1 MAQTKTQFGY
11 RSAPRS
17 GSGGRE
23 AAEHA
28 VVVVGAGPVGL
39 SLAIDL
45 AQRGQSVV
53 LLDDADRIGEGS
65 RAICFSKRSLEFWDR
80 LGIGQRMVDKGV
92 VWSVGKIFHGDSQ
105 LYQFN
110 LLPEEGHKRPAFI
123 NLQQFYAEAYLV
135 DRVEELPAIDL
146 RWRNKVIGLEQRN
159 DHVRADDRDAGW
171 PLSAARRLSS
181 SPATAP
187 VRRCGRWSGAEFAGQ
202 VFEDQFLIAD
212 VKMTAEFPTERW
224 FWFDPPFHA
233 GRSALLHK
241 QPDDIW
247 RIDLQLSRYADPAFE
262 KQPENVRPRIARMLG
277 HDKFDFEW
285 ISLYKFQCRRMDRFI
300 HGRVIFAGDAAH
312 QVSPF
317 GARGANS
324 GLEDAENIAWKLD
337 RVLRGTSPEAL
348 LESYHTER
356 SAAADENIR
365 ESTRSTD
372 FMAPASHQ
380 EARLRKAV
388 LSLAKETEFGK
399 RMVNG
404 GRLSVPSIYDT
415 PLSTADGDAW
425 RGGPRPGASMP
436 DAPIAAPIWP
446 ADVPDRSFHRRGNAV
461 HAAGVRQWRGDRCA
475 RGRWPIRIGGEGGFA
490 DRQGTGWRA
499 LRRRTRHRLSAAARR
514 LCRRALPAPDAGRRS
529 TPRWRAP
536 PAELRFCHDAV
547 HQLEFCQAGRCLPRH
562 RRGAS
567 RVERDAKR
575 RPRCRAGAGA
585 RQSYR
590 RHRGAAMKP
599 SRSPSGGCSMPAS
612 SSNSSNNRI
621 HGLERR
627 KGLN

>member
-1 MAQTKTQFGY
+1 MAQAETQARNQTKTQFGY
-11 RSAPRS
+11 RR
-17 GSGGRE
+17 
-23 AAEHA
+23 HA
-28 VVVVGAGPVGL
+28 DQDRTGADIAVHQVIVVGAGPVGL

-45 AQRGQSVV
+45 AQRGQDVL

-80 LGIGQRMVDKGV
+80 LGVGDRMVDKGV
-92 VWSVGKIFHGDSQ
+92 VWSVGRIFHGDRQ

-110 LLPEEGHKRPAFI
+110 LLPEQGHKRPAFI

-135 DRVEELPAIDL
+135 DRVEQLPSISL
-146 RWRNKVIGLEQRN
+146 RWRNKVVALEQRN
-159 DHVRADDRDAGW
+159 DGVALTIDTLDGPYQVRAAYVIACDG
-171 PLSAARRLSS
+171 ARSS
-181 SPATAP
+181 LRGM
-187 VRRCGRWSGAEFAGQ
+187 VGAEFSGQ

-247 RIDLQLSRYADPAFE
+247 RIDLQLNRYADPAVE

-277 HDKFDFEW
+277 HDKFEFEW

-324 GLEDAENIAWKLD
+324 GLEDAENLAWKLD
-337 RVLRGTSPEAL
+337 RVLRGQSPEIL
-348 LESYHTER
+348 LESYHVER

-372 FMAPASHQ
+372 FMAPNSHQ

-404 GRLSVPSIYDT
+404 GRLSVPSIYES
-415 PLSTADGDAW
+415 PLSTPDGEDW
-425 RGGPRPGASMP
+425 RGGPQPGTSMP
-436 DAPIAAPIWP
+436 DAPIAAQSGQPMFLTDAFI
-446 ADVPDRSFHRRGNAV
+446 RQGTRFTLLEFGNGASV
-461 HAAGVRQWRGDRCA
+461 AAPEGLGA
-475 RGRWPIRIGGEGGFA
+475 IRIGGQDGFV
-490 DRQGTGWRA
+490 DRDGLATARYDAEPGTA
-499 LRRRTRHRLSAAARR
+499 YLLRPDGYVAAR
-514 LCRRALPAPDAGRRS
+514 
-529 TPRWRAP
+529 
-536 PAELRFCHDAV
+536 F
-547 HQLEFCQAGRCLPRH
+547 RH
-562 RRGAS
+562 PT
-567 RVERDAKR
+567 RDALEAALV
-575 RPRCRAGAGA
+575 RAV
-585 RQSYR
+585 
-590 RHRGAAMKP
+590 
-599 SRSPSGGCSMPAS
+599 
-612 SSNSSNNRI
+612 
-621 HGLERR
+621 
-627 KGLN
+627 GLNGRPS

>member
-1 MAQTKTQFGY
+1 MVADATILSRATPLGQSNVNMAQSRNQFGY
-11 RSAPRS
+11 RRHADQDRS
-17 GSGGRE
+17 GAE
-23 AAEHA
+23 AAQHP

-80 LGIGQRMVDKGV
+80 LGVGSRMVDKGV
-92 VWSVGKIFHGDSQ
+92 VWSVGKIFHGASQ

-135 DRVEELPAIDL
+135 DRVQELAAIDL

-159 DHVRADDRDAGW
+159 DHSVLTIETPDGPYLLRATYVVACDG
-171 PLSAARRLSS
+171 ARSS
-181 SPATAP
+181 LRKM
-187 VRRCGRWSGAEFAGQ
+187 VGAEFAGK

-247 RIDLQLSRYADPAFE
+247 RIDLQLNRYADPAVE
-262 KQPENVRPRIARMLG
+262 KLPENVRPRVARMLG
-277 HDKFDFEW
+277 HDEFDFEW

-324 GLEDAENIAWKLD
+324 GLEDAENLSWKLD
-337 RVLRGTSPEAL
+337 RVLRRLSPESL
-348 LESYHTER
+348 LKSYHTER

-372 FMAPASHQ
+372 FMAPNSHQ

-399 RMVNG
+399 RMVNA
-404 GRLSVPSIYDT
+404 GRLSVPSIYDS
-415 PLSTADGDAW
+415 PLSTADCDTW
-425 RGGPRPGASMP
+425 RGGAQPGASML
-436 DAPIAAPIWP
+436 DAPI
-446 ADVPDRSFHRRGNAV
+446 D
-461 HAAGVRQWRGDRCA
+461 A
-475 RGRWPIRIGGEGGFA
+475 RGGELTFLTDAFIKAGTRFTLLEFTNGVAVDPPDGVGVIRIGGNDGFA
-490 DRQGTGWRA
+490 DSAGV
-499 LRRRTRHRLSAAARR
+499 AAARYDAESGTAYLLR
-514 LCRRALPAPDAGRRS
+514 PDGYIAARFRHPTRAVLDAALA
-529 TPRWRAP
+529 RA
-536 PAELRFCHDAV
+536 
-547 HQLEFCQAGRCLPRH
+547 AGI
-562 RRGAS
+562 
-567 RVERDAKR
+567 
-575 RPRCRAGAGA
+575 
-585 RQSYR
+585 
-590 RHRGAAMKP
+590 
-599 SRSPSGGCSMPAS
+599 
-612 SSNSSNNRI
+612 N
-621 HGLERR
+621 
-627 KGLN
+627 

>member
-1 MAQTKTQFGY
+1 MPQTKTQFGY
-11 RSAPRS
+11 RRHPDQDRA
-17 GSGGRE
+17 GAGV
-23 AAEHA
+23 AEYP

-45 AQRGQSVV
+45 AQRGQGVV

-65 RAICFSKRSLEFWDR
+65 RAICFSKRSLEYWDR
-80 LGIGQRMVDKGV
+80 LGVGQRMVDKGV
-92 VWSVGKIFHGDSQ
+92 VWSVGKIFHGDSK

-110 LLPEEGHKRPAFI
+110 LLPEQGHKRPAFI

-135 DRVEELPAIDL
+135 DRVEELAAVDL
-146 RWRNKVIGLEQRN
+146 RWRNKVVGLEPRN
-159 DHVRADDRDAGW
+159 DHVALTIQTPDGPYR
-171 PLSAARRLSS
+171 LHAAFVIACDGARSS
-181 SPATAP
+181 LRQM
-187 VRRCGRWSGAEFAGQ
+187 VGAEFEGQ

-247 RIDLQLSRYADPAFE
+247 RIDLQLNRFADPAVE

-324 GLEDAENIAWKLD
+324 GLEDAENLAWKLD
-337 RVLRGTSPEAL
+337 RVLRKASPETL
-348 LESYHTER
+348 LDSYHIER

-372 FMAPASHQ
+372 FMAPNSHQ

-388 LSLAKETEFGK
+388 LSLAAETEFGK
-399 RMVNG
+399 RMINA
-404 GRLSVPSIYDT
+404 GRLSTPSVYET
-415 PLSTADGDAW
+415 PLSTVDDGAW

-436 DAPIAAPIWP
+436 DAPMATASGEPMYLTEAFIKSGTRFTLLEFGNGAASG
-446 ADVPDRSFHRRGNAV
+446 VPE
-461 HAAGVRQWRGDRCA
+461 GVA
-475 RGRWPIRIGGEGGFA
+475 TVRIGGEDGLVDSEGF
-490 DRQGTGWRA
+490 
-499 LRRRTRHRLSAAARR
+499 AAARYDAEPDTAYLLR
-514 LCRRALPAPDAGRRS
+514 PDGYVAARFRDPTRPALDAALARA
-529 TPRWRAP
+529 T
-536 PAELRFCHDAV
+536 
-547 HQLEFCQAGRCLPRH
+547 
-562 RRGAS
+562 
-567 RVERDAKR
+567 
-575 RPRCRAGAGA
+575 
-585 RQSYR
+585 
-590 RHRGAAMKP
+590 
-599 SRSPSGGCSMPAS
+599 
-612 SSNSSNNRI
+612 
-621 HGLERR
+621 
-627 KGLN
+627 GLN

>member
-1 MAQTKTQFGY
+1 MAQSKAQFGY
-11 RSAPRS
+11 RRHADQDRA
-17 GSGGRE
+17 GGDV
-23 AAEHA
+23 AQHP

-45 AQRGQSVV
+45 AQRGHSVV

-65 RAICFSKRSLEFWDR
+65 RAICFSKRSLEYWDR
-80 LGIGQRMVDKGV
+80 LGVGQRMVDKGV
-92 VWSVGKIFHGDSQ
+92 VWSVGRIFHGESL

-110 LLPEEGHKRPAFI
+110 LLPEDGHKRPAFI

-135 DRVEELPAIDL
+135 DRVEQLSAIDL
-146 RWRNKVIGLEQRN
+146 RWRNKVTGLEVRN
-159 DHVRADDRDAGW
+159 DHVALTIDTPDGPYQLHAGFVV
-171 PLSAARRLSS
+171 ACDGARSS
-181 SPATAP
+181 L
-187 VRRCGRWSGAEFAGQ
+187 RRMVGAEFTGQ

-212 VKMTAEFPTERW
+212 VRMTAEFPTERW

-247 RIDLQLSRYADPAFE
+247 RIDLQLNRFADPAVE

-324 GLEDAENIAWKLD
+324 GLEDAENLAWKLD
-337 RVLRGTSPEAL
+337 RVLRQSSPAAL
-348 LESYHTER
+348 LDSYHIER

-372 FMAPASHQ
+372 FMAPNSHQ

-399 RMVNG
+399 RMINA
-404 GRLSVPSIYDT
+404 GRLSTPSVYET
-415 PLSTADGDAW
+415 PLSTADDEAW

-436 DAPIAAPIWP
+436 DAPVAAASGEPLFLTEAFIKSGTRFTLLEFGNGAA
-446 ADVPDRSFHRRGNAV
+446 ADTPEGVAAV
-461 HAAGVRQWRGDRCA
+461 
-475 RGRWPIRIGGEGGFA
+475 RIGGDDGFA
-490 DRQGTGWRA
+490 DAEG
-499 LRRRTRHRLSAAARR
+499 LAAARYDAEPGTAYLLR
-514 LCRRALPAPDAGRRS
+514 PDGYVAARFRHPTRPALDAALARAAG
-529 TPRWRAP
+529 
-536 PAELRFCHDAV
+536 
-547 HQLEFCQAGRCLPRH
+547 Q
-562 RRGAS
+562 
-567 RVERDAKR
+567 
-575 RPRCRAGAGA
+575 
-585 RQSYR
+585 
-590 RHRGAAMKP
+590 
-599 SRSPSGGCSMPAS
+599 
-612 SSNSSNNRI
+612 N
-621 HGLERR
+621 
-627 KGLN
+627 